1 MNQQRLRVPCLRH
14 TIKPEKPSPSPR
26 HNRLRYPKSLASL
39 WFQPRGYARESYLR
53 SGYVMG
59 GLTGWWLEPG
69 SWKAA
74 CYQTQSN
81 PMLGQASQF
90 SVSGPALGG
99 VCRCQICFS
108 HWHRLRQHQVPSL
121 LRACRHSSCQLLL
134 CIIALSFLTLFRY
147 DSCF

>member
-14 TIKPEKPSPSPR
+14 TIKLEKPSPSPR

-74 CYQTQSN
+74 CYQTQAIQCWGKPPNFRSQGRL
-81 PMLGQASQF
+81 LGASAAVRF
-90 SVSGPALGG
+90 AFHTGTASGNTRYRVYYGLAGTPA
-99 VCRCQICFS
+99 VNCCY
-108 HWHRLRQHQVPSL
+108 
-121 LRACRHSSCQLLL
+121 
-134 CIIALSFLTLFRY
+134 ALSHY
-147 DSCF
+147 HS